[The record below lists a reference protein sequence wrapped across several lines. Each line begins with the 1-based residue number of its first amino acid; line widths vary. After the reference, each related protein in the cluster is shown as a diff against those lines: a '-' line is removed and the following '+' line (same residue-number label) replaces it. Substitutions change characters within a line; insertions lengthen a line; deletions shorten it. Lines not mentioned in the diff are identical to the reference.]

1 MSHEMEADVTVL
13 VLKYLEDGEIEE
25 EEDDVQ
31 DGPGQIT
38 DGLDDGQSVDDIF
51 ANIEEM

>member
-1 MSHEMEADVTVL
+1 MEKVFQLLTQNNIQVVESSL
-13 VLKYLEDGEIEE
+13 EE